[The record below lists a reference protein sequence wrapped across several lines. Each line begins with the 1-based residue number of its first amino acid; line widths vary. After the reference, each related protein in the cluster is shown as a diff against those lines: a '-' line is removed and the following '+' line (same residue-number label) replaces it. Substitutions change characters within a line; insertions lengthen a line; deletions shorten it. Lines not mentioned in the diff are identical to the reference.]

1 MGWQFWIDR
10 GGTFTDIVAVAP
22 DGAIKTLKL
31 LSEHP
36 ERYQDAAVAGIKSI
50 LGIGLRERIPAGAV
64 DVIKMGTTVATNA
77 LLERKGARTLLVVNR
92 GFADLLKIGTQA
104 RPRLFDLDIHLPTP
118 LYERVFESCG
128 RVTAQGIE
136 IEPVDAAAAHAAF
149 TCARKDGMQ
158 SCAIA
163 LIHAWQF
170 PAQERELAALAR
182 AAGFERLSVSH
193 EVSPLLGLV
202 PRGATTVV
210 DAYLS
215 PVLRRYVEQLAA
227 EVAGTR
233 LLFMQS
239 NGGLADA
246 AACTGKDAIL
256 SGPAGGIVG
265 AVRTAAQA
273 GVSHIIGFDMGGT
286 STDVALHAG
295 VFERTFDGQ
304 VAGVRVRAPMMA
316 IHSVAAG
323 GGSILRYDGARF
335 RVGPESA
342 GADPGPACYRRG
354 GPLTVTDANVCV
366 GKIQPRHFPSIF
378 GPNGDMPIDD
388 CIVRE
393 RFAALGAEVERKK
406 GTASDPRAIAAGF
419 LRVAVSHMANAIK
432 QVSLE
437 KGHDVA
443 EFALQCFGG
452 AGGQHACLV
461 AEELGMRRILIHPL
475 AGVLSAYGMGLADQ
489 SLQRE
494 RAIERA
500 LNPGVMPHLAEVAAQ
515 LETGAHAGLVAQG
528 VRERQLESHCQVHLQ
543 YAGADSALPVP
554 LGSLEEMQ
562 AAFTAAH
569 RLRFGFATPERAI
582 WVALVAVEVTA
593 VGARAR
599 DAVRPLRVSGEARPI
614 DEIELWTSGRVYR
627 APVFDRASLC
637 PADKIAGPALII
649 ETIATTVIEPGW
661 TAEVNQFGHLVLLRT
676 LVHAER
682 SKVNPYPADP
692 VLLELFNNL
701 FMNVAEQMGTVL
713 QNTSTS
719 VNMRERLDFSC
730 AIFDCAGQLIANA
743 PHVPVHLGAMGESV
757 QTVIRSRGATL
768 RPGDVVVLNNPFNGG
783 THLPDLTV
791 VTPVFDNAGREI
803 LFFVGNRGHHA
814 DIGGLTPGS
823 TPPNSKRLVEE
834 GVVIDDF
841 LLVEAGTFHETPFR
855 NLLTG
860 AQYPARSPDTNIAD
874 IKAQVAANTCGVR
887 ELHKVVARYG
897 REVVTAYMAHVMQN
911 GEESIRSVIEHLKD
925 GSFDYVMDDG
935 SPLRVAVR
943 VDRRSRAATIDFTG
957 TGAQHAGNF
966 NAPPAVVRAVVLYVF
981 RCLVGRDIPLNDGCL
996 RPITIVL
1003 PAGTFLSPAPGS
1015 AVVAGNTEVSQ
1026 AVCNALLGALGVCAS
1041 SQATMNNL
1049 LFGDARQ
1056 QYYETI
1062 CGGAGAGPAFDGAS
1076 AVHTHMTNTRITD
1089 AEVLELR
1096 YPVRLERFAIRVGS
1110 GGVGRRR
1117 GGDGVVRRIRFNAP
1131 MTAVIV
1137 SSRRTLPP
1145 HGLAGGG
1152 SGARGRQWLERAD
1165 GSIEF
1170 LAGVD
1175 QRDLHAGD
1183 QLVVETPGGGG
1194 FGVAKTNA
1202 EDSDPDRAAVRPH
1215 GFC

>member
-1 MGWQFWIDR
+1 
-10 GGTFTDIVAVAP
+10 
-22 DGAIKTLKL
+22 
-31 LSEHP
+31 
-36 ERYQDAAVAGIKSI
+36 
-50 LGIGLRERIPAGAV
+50 
-64 DVIKMGTTVATNA
+64 
-77 LLERKGARTLLVVNR
+77 
-92 GFADLLKIGTQA
+92 
-104 RPRLFDLDIHLPTP
+104 
-118 LYERVFESCG
+118 
-128 RVTAQGIE
+128 
-136 IEPVDAAAAHAAF
+136 
-149 TCARKDGMQ
+149 MQ

-170 PAQERELAALAR
+170 PAQERELAQLAR
-182 AAGFERLSVSH
+182 AAGFARVSASH

-202 PRGATTVV
+202 PRAATSVV

-215 PVLRRYVEQLAA
+215 PVLRRYVEQLATQL
-227 EVAGTR
+227 VGTR

-239 NGGLADA
+239 NGGLVDA
-246 AACTGKDAIL
+246 AAFQGKDAIL

-265 AVRTAAQA
+265 AARTAAQA
-273 GVSHIIGFDMGGT
+273 GLTHIIGFDMGGT
-286 STDVALHAG
+286 STDVAVYAG
-295 VFERTFDGQ
+295 AFERTFDAEI
-304 VAGVRVRAPMMA
+304 AGVRVRAPMMA

-323 GGSILRYDGARF
+323 GGSILDFDGARF
-335 RVGPESA
+335 HVGPASA

-378 GPNGDMPIDD
+378 GAGGDLPLDVAV
-388 CIVRE
+388 VRE
-393 RFAALGAEVERKK
+393 RFAALAAQVQRAS
-406 GTASDPRAIAAGF
+406 GTPHDPRAIAAGF

-437 KGHDVA
+437 KGHDVM

-494 RAIERA
+494 RAIERPFDP
-500 LNPGVMPHLAEVAAQ
+500 NVMPHLTDIAGQ
-515 LETGAHAGLVAQG
+515 LEAAAREALIAGGVAGQQIDT
-528 VRERQLESHCQVHLQ
+528 RCEVHLQ
-543 YAGADSALPVP
+543 YTGADSALPVALAP
-554 LGSLEEMQ
+554 LEEMH

-569 RLRFGFATPERAI
+569 RLRFGFATPERAL
-582 WVALVAVEVTA
+582 WVALIAVEVTA
-593 VGARAR
+593 AGARTQDTAQ
-599 DAVRPLRVSGEARPI
+599 PPRVGGSARPI
-614 DEIELWTSGRVYR
+614 DEIELWAQGRAYR
-627 APVFDRASLC
+627 APVFGRASLY
-637 PADKIAGPALII
+637 PLDKVSGPALIV

-661 TAEVNQFGHLVLLRT
+661 VAEVNRYGHLLLLRAD
-676 LVHAER
+676 VDAER
-682 SKVNPYPADP
+682 GKVDPYPADP

-701 FMNVAEQMGTVL
+701 FMNVAAQMGAVL

-730 AIFDCAGQLIANA
+730 AIFDSAGHLIANA

-757 QTVIRSRGATL
+757 QTVIRSRGTIL

-791 VTPVFDNAGREI
+791 VTPVFDDAGREI

-814 DIGGLTPGS
+814 DIGGITPGS
-823 TPPNSKRLVEE
+823 TPPNSTRLAEE

-841 LLVEAGTFHETPFR
+841 LLVEAGTFREAQFR
-855 NLLTG
+855 ELLTG

-874 IKAQVAANTCGVR
+874 IKAQIAANACGVR
-887 ELHKVVARYG
+887 ELHRVVARYG
-897 REVVTAYMAHVMQN
+897 RDVVAAYMAHVMDN
-911 GEESIRSVIEHLKD
+911 GEESIRAAIELLMD
-925 GSFDYVMDDG
+925 GTFDYVMDDG

-943 VDRRSRAATIDFTG
+943 IDGQARAATIDFTG
-957 TGAQHAGNF
+957 TGPQHAGNF
-966 NAPPAVVRAVVLYVF
+966 NAPPAVVRAVVLFVF

-1003 PAGTFLSPAPGS
+1003 PPGTFLSPAPGC

-1049 LFGDARQ
+1049 LFGDERR

-1062 CGGAGAGPAFDGAS
+1062 CGGAGAGPGFDGAS
-1076 AVHTHMTNTRITD
+1076 AVHTQMTNTRITD
-1089 AEVLELR
+1089 PEVLELR
-1096 YPVRLERFAIRVGS
+1096 YPVRLETFAIRRGS
-1110 GGVGRRR
+1110 GGAGRTR
-1117 GGDGVVRRIRFNAP
+1117 GGDGVVRRIRFNEP

-1137 SSRRTLPP
+1137 SSRRTVPP
-1145 HGLAGGG
+1145 HGLAGGE
-1152 SGARGRQWLERAD
+1152 SAALGRQWLEHAD
-1165 GSIEF
+1165 GSIEA
-1170 LAGVD
+1170 LAGID
-1175 QRDLHAGD
+1175 QRQLRAGD

-1194 FGVAKTNA
+1194 FGRPQKTSA
-1202 EDSDPDRAAVRPH
+1202 
-1215 GFC
+1215 